1 MQNDLATPVK
11 IGVEAI
17 SEIVLPGGSNLVKGD
32 LKTGGTHTALGFAA
46 GLLMGLPG
54 ILLVSA
60 NSLSKA
66 TSGKN
71 LWEHMQSE
79 KQSD

>member
-1 MQNDLATPVK
+1 MENDLPVPVTV
-11 IGVEAI
+11 GVEAV
-17 SEIVLPGGSNLVKGD
+17 SELLLPGGSNLVKGD

-46 GLLMGLPG
+46 GMLMGLPG

-66 TSGKN
+66 ISGKN
-71 LWEHMQSE
+71 LWEHR
-79 KQSD
+79 